1 MGLRMGGGGV
11 AGTEALGD
19 RNCLAFQGEGST
31 VHPQTPEPSGDS
43 LWLSMALLALG
54 LDPWS
59 LLCLFLFQL
68 FLAWLPLTAGGSGQ
82 GPLPRVTFGAGD
94 GRRALS
100 LFQQKGLQDFD
111 TLLLS
116 GDGGTLYVGA
126 RETILALDI
135 QDSGMPKLKNMIPWP
150 ASDQKKN
157 ECAFKKKSIE
167 TQCFNFIR
175 VLVSVNA
182 THLYACG
189 TFAFSPACT
198 FIELQDS
205 YLLPISEDKVVEG
218 KGQSPFDPAHK
229 HTAVLADGM
238 LYSGTMNNF
247 LGSEPILIRTLGP
260 QPVLKTDNFL
270 RWLQPDASFVA
281 AIPSTHFVYFFFEET
296 ASEFEFFEKLHTSRV
311 ARVCKNDVGGDKLL
325 QKKWTTFLKAQLL
338 CSQPGQ
344 LPFNVIR
351 HAVLLP
357 AAAPAEPRVY
367 ATFSSQ
373 WQIGGTRSSAV
384 CAFSLKDIKRVF
396 EGKYK
401 ELNKETS
408 RWTTYGVPEISPRP
422 GSCSVGPSSDKAL
435 TFMKDHFLMDEQVMG
450 TPLLVQ
456 SGVEYTK
463 LAVETAQGVDGH
475 SHLVMYLGT
484 ATGSLHKAVVSE
496 DNSAHLVEEI
506 QLFPEPVRNLL
517 LAPAQGAVFVGFS
530 GGIWR
535 IPRANCSIYESCVD
549 CVLARDPH
557 CAWDPESRTCCL
569 LPTPIPLEDCF
580 PCLLRKSWR
589 QDMEQG
595 NPNWACATGPMG
607 RSFQSQSRPQMIKEV
622 LAIPNSI
629 LELPCPHLSA
639 LASYR
644 WSRGLAQ
651 VPEASAAAVYN
662 GSLVLLLRGGVG
674 GLYQCWAT
682 ENGFSYPVVS
692 YWVHSQDQPLALD
705 PELAG
710 IPRERMEAP
719 LTRVG
724 GGAALAAP
732 RSYWPHFLTVTVL
745 LALVLSGGLL
755 LLLTSPLGV
764 LRARG
769 KVQGCETLP
778 PGEKAPLSRE
788 QHLQP
793 PKELRTSTSN
803 VDADNN
809 HLGPDVA

>member
-1 MGLRMGGGGV
+1 MHPYPRLWTPGV
-11 AGTEALGD
+11 LHCGWLE
-19 RNCLAFQGEGST
+19 
-31 VHPQTPEPSGDS
+31 EPSGDS
-43 LWLSMALLALG
+43 LWLSMALLPPG
-54 LDPWS
+54 PDPWS
-59 LLCLFLFQL
+59 LPGLFLFWL
-68 FLAWLPLTAGGSGQ
+68 FLLPRLLTAGAAGQ
-82 GPLPRVTFGAGD
+82 GPLPRVIYHAGD
-94 GRRALS
+94 GRRVLS
-100 LFQQKGLQDFD
+100 LFHQKGLQDFD

-126 RETILALDI
+126 REAILALNI
-135 QDSGMPKLKNMIPWP
+135 QDPGMPKLKNMIPWP
-150 ASDQKKN
+150 ASDQKKR
-157 ECAFKKKSIE
+157 ECAFKKKSNE

-175 VLVSVNA
+175 VLVSLNA
-182 THLYACG
+182 THLYTCG

-205 YLLPISEDKVVEG
+205 YLMPISQDKVVEG

-338 CSQPGQ
+338 CAQPGQ
-344 LPFNVIR
+344 LPFNVVR

-357 AAAPAEPRVY
+357 ATASADARVY

-384 CAFSLKDIKRVF
+384 CAFSLKDFRRVF

-435 TFMKDHFLMDEQVMG
+435 TFMKDHFLMDEQVVG
-450 TPLLVQ
+450 TPVLVK
-456 SGVEYTK
+456 SGVEYTR
-463 LAVETAQGVDGH
+463 LAVETVQGVDGH

-484 ATGSLHKAVVSE
+484 TTGSLHKAVGSGN
-496 DNSAHLVEEI
+496 NSVHLVEEI
-506 QLFPEPVRNLL
+506 QLFPEPEPVRNLL
-517 LAPAQGAVFVGFS
+517 LAPAQGAVFAGS
-530 GGIWR
+530 SRGIWR
-535 IPRANCSIYESCVD
+535 VPRANCSVYESCVD

-557 CAWDPESRTCCL
+557 CAWDPESRTCRL
-569 LPTPIPLEDCF
+569 LPTPIP
-580 PCLLRKSWR
+580 KSWR

-595 NPNWACATGPMG
+595 NPRFACATGPVG
-607 RSFQSQSRPQMIKEV
+607 RSRQPQSRPEIIKEV
-622 LAIPNSI
+622 LSVPNSI
-629 LELPCPHLSA
+629 VELPCPRLSA

-644 WSRGLAQ
+644 WSHGKAA
-651 VPEASAAAVYN
+651 VPEASAAVYN
-662 GSLVLLLRGGVG
+662 GSLLLLLQDGAG

-682 ENGFSYPVVS
+682 ENDFSYPVVS

-710 IPRERMEAP
+710 IPRERVEAP

-724 GGAALAAP
+724 GGAALAAQ

-745 LALVLSGGLL
+745 LAFVLSGALL
-755 LLLTSPLGV
+755 LLLASPLGA

-769 KVQGCETLP
+769 KVRGCETLP
-778 PGEKAPLSRE
+778 PGEKAPLSRK

-793 PKELRTSTSN
+793 PKDHTTSAGE

-809 HLGPDVA
+809 RLGSEVA

>member
-1 MGLRMGGGGV
+1 
-11 AGTEALGD
+11 
-19 RNCLAFQGEGST
+19 
-31 VHPQTPEPSGDS
+31 
-43 LWLSMALLALG
+43 MALPALG

-59 LLCLFLFQL
+59 LVGLFLFQL
-68 FLAWLPLTAGGSGQ
+68 LLLLLPPTTAGGGGQ
-82 GPLPRVTFGAGD
+82 GPMPRVKYYAGD

-100 LFQQKGLQDFD
+100 LFHQKGLQDFD

-126 RETILALDI
+126 REAILALNI
-135 QDSGMPKLKNMIPWP
+135 QDPGVPRLKNMIPWP
-150 ASDQKKN
+150 ASDRKKS
-157 ECAFKKKSIE
+157 ECAFKKKSSE

-175 VLVSVNA
+175 VLVSFNA

-205 YLLPISEDKVVEG
+205 YLLPVSEDKVVEG

-247 LGSEPILIRTLGP
+247 LGSEPILIRTLGS

-270 RWLQPDASFVA
+270 RWLEPDASFVA
-281 AIPSTHFVYFFFEET
+281 AIPSTQVVYFFFEET

-311 ARVCKNDVGGDKLL
+311 ARVCKNDVGGEKLL
-325 QKKWTTFLKAQLL
+325 QRKWTTFLKAQLL
-338 CSQPGQ
+338 CAQPGQ

-357 AAAPAEPRVY
+357 ANSSTDARVY
-367 ATFSSQ
+367 AVFTSQ
-373 WQIGGTRSSAV
+373 WQSGGTRSSAV
-384 CAFSLKDIKRVF
+384 CAFSLKDITRVF

-401 ELNKETS
+401 ELDKETS
-408 RWTTYGVPEISPRP
+408 RWTTYGVPDISPLP

-435 TFMKDHFLMDEQVMG
+435 TFMKDHFLMDEQVVG
-450 TPLLVQ
+450 TPLLVK
-456 SGVEYTK
+456 SGVEYTQ
-463 LAVETAQGVDGH
+463 LAVETAQDVDGY

-484 ATGSLHKAVVSE
+484 TTGSLHKAVVSG
-496 DNSAHLVEEI
+496 DSSAHLVEEI
-506 QLFPEPVRNLL
+506 QLFPDPEPVRNLQ
-517 LAPAQGAVFVGFS
+517 LAPTQGAVYAGFS

-535 IPRANCSIYESCVD
+535 VPRANCSVYESCVD

-557 CAWDPESRTCCL
+557 CAWDPESRICRL
-569 LPTPIPLEDCF
+569 LPTPIP
-580 PCLLRKSWR
+580 KSWK
-589 QDMEQG
+589 QDMERG
-595 NPNWACATGPMG
+595 NPEWACANGPMG
-607 RSFQSQSRPQMIKEV
+607 RSHPPQSRPQIIKEV
-622 LAIPNSI
+622 LAVPNSI

-644 WSRGLAQ
+644 WSRGTAA
-651 VPEASAAAVYN
+651 VPEASSTVYN
-662 GSLVLLLRGGVG
+662 GSLLLLLRDGVG

-682 ENGFSYPVVS
+682 ESGFSYPVVS
-692 YWVHSQDQPLALD
+692 YWVDSQDQPLALD

-710 IPRERMEAP
+710 IPRERVAAP

-724 GGAALAAP
+724 GGVTLAAQ

-745 LALVLSGGLL
+745 LALVLSGALIILL
-755 LLLTSPLGV
+755 ISSLGA

-769 KVQGCETLP
+769 KVQGCGTLP

-788 QHLQP
+788 QHLQS
-793 PKELRTSTSN
+793 PKEHRTSASDMDT
-803 VDADNN
+803 DNN
-809 HLGPDVA
+809 HLGTEVA

>member
-1 MGLRMGGGGV
+1 M
-11 AGTEALGD
+11 APSLGSPD
-19 RNCLAFQGEGST
+19 NWVPDCGWPKET
-31 VHPQTPEPSGDS
+31 SGDS
-43 LWLSMALLALG
+43 LWLSMALPVLG

-59 LLCLFLFQL
+59 LLGLFLFQL
-68 FLAWLPLTAGGSGQ
+68 LLLLLPPPTAGGSGQ
-82 GPLPRVTFGAGD
+82 GPMPRVKYYAGD

-100 LFQQKGLQDFD
+100 LFHQKGLQDFD

-116 GDGGTLYVGA
+116 GDGGTLYVGT
-126 RETILALDI
+126 REAIVALNI
-135 QDSGMPKLKNMIPWP
+135 QDPGVPRLKNMIPWP
-150 ASDQKKN
+150 ASDRKKS
-157 ECAFKKKSIE
+157 ECAFKKKSNE

-175 VLVSVNA
+175 VLVSFNA

-205 YLLPISEDKVVEG
+205 YLLPILEDKVVEG

-247 LGSEPILIRTLGP
+247 LGSEPILIRTLGS

-281 AIPSTHFVYFFFEET
+281 AIPSTQVVYFFFEET

-311 ARVCKNDVGGDKLL
+311 ARVCKNDVGGEKLL

-338 CSQPGQ
+338 CAQPGQ

-357 AAAPAEPRVY
+357 ANSSTESRVY
-367 ATFSSQ
+367 AVFTSQ

-384 CAFSLKDIKRVF
+384 CAFSLENIKRVF

-408 RWTTYGVPEISPRP
+408 RWTTYGVPDISPRP

-435 TFMKDHFLMDEQVMG
+435 TFMKDHFLMDEQVVG
-450 TPLLVQ
+450 TPLLVK
-456 SGVEYTK
+456 SGVEYTR
-463 LAVETAQGVDGH
+463 LAVETAQDIHGH
-475 SHLVMYLGT
+475 SHVVMYLGT
-484 ATGSLHKAVVSE
+484 STGSLHKAVVSG
-496 DNSAHLVEEI
+496 DSGAHLVEEI
-506 QLFPEPVRNLL
+506 QLFPDPEPVRNLQ
-517 LAPAQGAVFVGFS
+517 LAPTQAAVFAGFS
-530 GGIWR
+530 GGVWR
-535 IPRANCSIYESCVD
+535 VPRANCSVYESCMD

-557 CAWDPESRTCCL
+557 CAWDPESRICHL
-569 LPTPIPLEDCF
+569 LPTPIP
-580 PCLLRKSWR
+580 KSWK
-589 QDMEQG
+589 QDMERG
-595 NPNWACATGPMG
+595 NPDWACANGPMP
-607 RSFQSQSRPQMIKEV
+607 RSHRPQSRPQIIKEV
-622 LAIPNSI
+622 LAVPNSI

-639 LASYR
+639 LASYH
-644 WSRGLAQ
+644 WSHGRAA
-651 VPEASAAAVYN
+651 VPEASSTVYN
-662 GSLVLLLRGGVG
+662 GSLLLLLRDGVG

-682 ENGFSYPVVS
+682 ENDFSYPVVS
-692 YWVHSQDQPLALD
+692 YWVDSQDQSLALD

-710 IPRERMEAP
+710 IPRERVEAP

-724 GGAALAAP
+724 GGAALAAQ

-745 LALVLSGGLL
+745 LALVLSGALII
-755 LLLTSPLGV
+755 LLTSPLGA

-769 KVQGCETLP
+769 KVQGCGTLP
-778 PGEKAPLSRE
+778 SREKAPLSRE
-788 QHLQP
+788 RHLQP
-793 PKELRTSTSN
+793 SKECRTSASD

-809 HLGPDVA
+809 HLGTEVA